1 MRPFLSIEP
10 PPNSVTFGAPQHLSK
25 MIGTATAEYT
35 DRAAGS
41 SIQGER
47 APGVG
52 VTEPFDSFLA
62 RLSSQTATT
71 DAIVTGVAIKTHR
84 GTRGDGPATTLDKH
98 ILVMGSKH
106 PSRFEIR
113 RGVNQRASY
122 IRQPGSLCLIPAGEC
137 PLIRAETEFSLVACA
152 FDSRL
157 VSALNSE
164 LERPD
169 GGLRLQLH
177 FQDRAAEQLM
187 TLLLADAHEGFSTER
202 LYTEYLA
209 QALTVRMLYQGRQSR
224 QETINRGASALP
236 RYVLRR
242 IIERMRCFSC
252 DLSLQALANES
263 GYSRV
268 HFVRMFRAATGY
280 SPHNYLLNLKL
291 ERVRELLENPS
302 MSLID
307 IALDCG
313 FSRHSHMSR
322 LFHKIVG
329 VTPSA
334 SVAAY
339 GRELATG
346 LTEHLERKRSNCDNR
361 LRSDKHLQL
370 SCRIFESTSAL
381 VVHADMR

>member
-10 PPNSVTFGAPQHLSK
+10 PPNSVTFGAPQHLSR

-47 APGVG
+47 ARGVG
-52 VTEPFDSFLA
+52 VTEPLDSFLA
-62 RLSSQTATT
+62 RLSSQAATT

-84 GTRGDGPATTLDKH
+84 GAEGDGPATTSDKH

-122 IRQPGSLCLIPAGEC
+122 IRQPGSLSLIPAGEC

-152 FDSRL
+152 FDSGM

-164 LERPD
+164 LEPPE
-169 GGLRLQLH
+169 GELRLQTNIE
-177 FQDRAAEQLM
+177 DPAARQLM
-187 TLLLADAHEGFSTER
+187 TLLTTDVNHGPTTER
-202 LYTEYLA
+202 LYTEHLT
-209 QALTVRMLYQGRQSR
+209 QALAVRMLFLG
-224 QETINRGASALP
+224 NRPKLAPNNTGTYGLP
-236 RYVLRR
+236 RHVLRR
-242 IIERMRCFSC
+242 VIERMHLLDS

-280 SPHNYLLNLKL
+280 SPHSYLLTLKL
-291 ERVRELLENPS
+291 ERVQELLKNPS

-313 FSRHSHMSR
+313 FSSHSHMSR
-322 LFHKIVG
+322 LFRKMVG

-334 SVAAY
+334 YRRSVRA
-339 GRELATG
+339 
-346 LTEHLERKRSNCDNR
+346 
-361 LRSDKHLQL
+361 
-370 SCRIFESTSAL
+370 
-381 VVHADMR
+381 